1 MESILDCILKNNE
14 DKTMADVIETEI
26 AKWIELL
33 VNNIN
38 MFADDAALYLRVLRS
53 HVKLDKKII
62 GASVSELIY
71 CS

>member
-1 MESILDCILKNNE
+1 
-14 DKTMADVIETEI
+14 MADVIETEI

-38 MFADDAALYLRVLRS
+38 MFADDAALYLRELRS
-53 HVKLDKKII
+53 HVKFDKKII

-71 CS
+71 CF